1 MQIFLTYKTIF
12 KTKDLF
18 VDLPYLIFP
27 HEKFEY
33 KLNISVSFFI
43 NCQVLQLGNRIK
55 YSFVVKEILTG
66 NNLDLSYGSVRFGL
80 L

>member
-18 VDLPYLIFP
+18 VDLPYLIIP

-33 KLNISVSFFI
+33 KLVSVFSLTVKSYSSGTESNIP
-43 NCQVLQLGNRIK
+43 
-55 YSFVVKEILTG
+55 
-66 NNLDLSYGSVRFGL
+66 L

>member
-33 KLNISVSFFI
+33 KLVSVFS
-43 NCQVLQLGNRIK
+43 
-55 YSFVVKEILTG
+55 LTVSPTAREQ
-66 NNLDLSYGSVRFGL
+66 NQIFLCCKRNLDRQ
-80 L
+80 